1 MAGIGVPAGG
11 CFDTGSYVPAFVSV
25 NLAFYAELIS
35 SGGVGPGVRLYVD
48 GVMHD
53 QSGFDTATDH
63 EYGLS
68 ALRTTVSPGYH
79 CYSFVYTNTNDV
91 VGSAAIISYH

>member
-11 CFDTGSYVPAFVSV
+11 CFDTGSYVPAYVAV

-35 SGGVGPGVRLYVD
+35 NGGVGPGVRLYVD

-68 ALRTTVSPGYH
+68 ALRATVSPGYH

-91 VGSAAIISYH
+91 VGSGAIISYH